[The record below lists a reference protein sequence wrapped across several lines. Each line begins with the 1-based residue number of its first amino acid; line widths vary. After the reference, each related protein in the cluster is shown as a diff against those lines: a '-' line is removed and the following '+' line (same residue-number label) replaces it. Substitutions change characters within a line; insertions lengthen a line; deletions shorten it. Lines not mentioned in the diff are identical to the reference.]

1 MLSNEGY
8 DALLAEIKQEFPD
21 FKVLKKS
28 ESTLMKVIDKTLKV
42 ISFGKMNSFM
52 DDFITTIGNT
62 VYVPEKW
69 DGRSASTKAI
79 TMRHERVHM
88 RQSQRVGRVLFSL
101 SYLFFPVPILFA
113 HYRAKFEKEAYEESL
128 KAIHEYYGP
137 KFFTPALK
145 EKIVSHFTSAEYMW
159 MWVNKK
165 SVEYWYDSVVAGIT
179 KK

>member
-69 DGRSASTKAI
+69 DVRSASTKAI

-101 SYLFFPVPILFA
+101 SYLFFPVPTLFA
-113 HYRAKFEKEAYEESL
+113 YYRTKFEKEAYEESL
-128 KAIHEYYGP
+128 KAIHEYYGS
-137 KFFTPALK
+137 KFFTAALK